1 MSWPEAL
8 LESGKSYK
16 EIFISAVTGL
26 FLWAVYELVYGALSA
41 QLLVTWET
49 IPPEVGVRLIFFVT
63 PGLLIGASI
72 HVWRVKRETD
82 RVRALKSATFY
93 VGEPTQ
99 VRLATLQRR
108 LARLGIKA
116 EMRREDMQELI
127 EYLDSKDIGGAVKHF
142 AKRGTAL
149 PRQEPRNV
157 IVPQTAPETIQRT
170 QMLCVE
176 TAAEIAGAAFEG
188 QFDVVT
194 VQLPADVINVTLERT
209 GSGWELVNEGRRIRG

>member
-82 RVRALKSATFY
+82 R
-93 VGEPTQ
+93 
-99 VRLATLQRR
+99 
-108 LARLGIKA
+108 
-116 EMRREDMQELI
+116 
-127 EYLDSKDIGGAVKHF
+127 
-142 AKRGTAL
+142 
-149 PRQEPRNV
+149 
-157 IVPQTAPETIQRT
+157 
-170 QMLCVE
+170 
-176 TAAEIAGAAFEG
+176 AG
-188 QFDVVT
+188 
-194 VQLPADVINVTLERT
+194 L
-209 GSGWELVNEGRRIRG
+209 